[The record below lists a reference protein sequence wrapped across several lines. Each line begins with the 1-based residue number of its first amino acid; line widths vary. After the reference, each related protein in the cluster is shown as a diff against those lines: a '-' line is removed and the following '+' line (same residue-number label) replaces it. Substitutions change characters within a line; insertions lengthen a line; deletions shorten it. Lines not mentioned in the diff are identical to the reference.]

1 MKKKQLLS
9 SLLFTSLALFIP
21 ANTLVAKNVCDTIAL
36 KHDSLTVGNPILP
49 GFHADPEILYSNKT
63 GKYYIYSTTDGIP
76 GWGGYKYYVYSS
88 ADLKTW
94 KNEGVAL
101 DASTDQISWAN
112 GNLWAPAAVEV
123 KQKNGS
129 YKYYLYFSARPN
141 DNGRKQMGVCLLYTS
156 RHQIDDLDNQLMELL
171 SKRMRVCREIGQY
184 KKEHNMTVLQSA
196 RYNEILEKRGAQGT
210 LCGMDADF
218 VAHVYE
224 LIHGES
230 VRQQIEIVNKN

>member
-9 SLLFTSLALFIP
+9 SLLFTALALFIP
-21 ANTLVAKNVCDTIAL
+21 ANTLASKHVCGTIAL
-36 KHDSLTVGNPILP
+36 KHDSLALGNPILP

-63 GKYYIYSTTDGIP
+63 GKYYIYSTTDGKP
-76 GWGGYKYYVYSS
+76 GWGGHDYYVFSS

-94 KNEGVAL
+94 KNEGIVL

-141 DNGRKQMGVCLLYTS
+141 DNGRKQMGVAVADSPTGPFV
-156 RHQIDDLDNQLMELL
+156 DL
-171 SKRMRVCREIGQY
+171 G
-184 KKEHNMTVLQSA
+184 
-196 RYNEILEKRGAQGT
+196 
-210 LCGMDADF
+210 
-218 VAHVYE
+218 
-224 LIHGES
+224 
-230 VRQQIEIVNKN
+230 

>member
-129 YKYYLYFSARPN
+129 YNTIYIS
-141 DNGRKQMGVCLLYTS
+141 
-156 RHQIDDLDNQLMELL
+156 
-171 SKRMRVCREIGQY
+171 
-184 KKEHNMTVLQSA
+184 
-196 RYNEILEKRGAQGT
+196 
-210 LCGMDADF
+210 
-218 VAHVYE
+218 AHV
-224 LIHGES
+224 LTTMAES
-230 VRQQIEIVNKN
+230 RWV